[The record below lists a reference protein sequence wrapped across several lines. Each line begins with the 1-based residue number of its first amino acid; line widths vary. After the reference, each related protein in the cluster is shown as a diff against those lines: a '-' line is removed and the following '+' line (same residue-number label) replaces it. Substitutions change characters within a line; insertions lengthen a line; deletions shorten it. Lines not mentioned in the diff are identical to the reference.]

1 MSTITTDKQYGLYIN
16 GKWEQ
21 TANMMEVVNKYTQEV
36 AAHISVAEKEHVD
49 AAVQGAKEA
58 LKSPFSSYARYEVL
72 MKAAQLLVERRDE
85 FAEVLAVE
93 VGKPI
98 RESRGEIERAAQTL
112 VISAEEAK
120 RIHGEGVPVE
130 AAQGSENR
138 MAFTV
143 RVPVGVIAAITP
155 FNVPVNLVCHKIGP
169 AIAAGNSVVLKPAEV
184 TPICALMLAEL
195 MEEAGLPKGRLQVL
209 TGDGATIGELLLE
222 NKDVNMF
229 TFTGS
234 PRVGEYIRSKAGLRK
249 VALELGNNSA
259 TIVHK
264 DANLVQAA
272 AMIAQKSF
280 NNAGQVCISVQRVY
294 VQEEAY
300 ASFIELLKENT
311 EKLVVGDPF
320 DEGTD
325 IGPMIRLREAE
336 RVENWVNEAVEQGA
350 VIAMGGKR
358 DGALYEPTILTNVH
372 DDMKVCRQEVFGPVV
387 SVATYKEID
396 EVIVKVNDSDY
407 GLQAGLFTNDLQFAM
422 KAAREIEV
430 GGLIINDASA
440 YRVDHMPYGGVKNS
454 GNGKEGPKYAIEEM
468 TEERIIVLNL

>member
-21 TANMMEVVNKYTQEV
+21 TADMMEVVNKYTQEV

-58 LKSPFSSYARYEVL
+58 LKSPFSPYARYEVL

-120 RIHGEGVPVE
+120 RIHGEGIPVE
-130 AAQGSENR
+130 SAQGSENR

-155 FNVPVNLVCHKIGP
+155 FNVPVNLICHKIGP
-169 AIAAGNSVVLKPAEV
+169 ALAAGNSVVLKPAEV

-195 MEEAGLPKGRLQVL
+195 LEEAGLPKGRLQVL
-209 TGDGATIGELLLE
+209 TGDGATIGEWLLE

-264 DANLVQAA
+264 DANLEQAA
-272 AMIAQKSF
+272 ALIAQKSF

-294 VQEEAY
+294 VQEEIF

-311 EKLVVGDPF
+311 EKLVVGDPSS
-320 DEGTD
+320 EATD

-336 RVENWVNEAVEQGA
+336 RVESWVGEAVEQGA
-350 VIAMGGKR
+350 VIALGGKR

-387 SVATYKEID
+387 SVATYQEID
-396 EVIVKVNDSDY
+396 EVIAKVNDSDY